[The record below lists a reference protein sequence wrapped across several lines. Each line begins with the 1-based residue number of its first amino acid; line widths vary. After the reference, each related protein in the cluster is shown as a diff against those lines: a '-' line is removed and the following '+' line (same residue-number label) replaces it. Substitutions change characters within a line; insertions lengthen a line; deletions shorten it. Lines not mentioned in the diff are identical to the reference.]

1 MQFEIHGNPDYGD
14 LEVQL
19 APGDT
24 ILSESGAMN
33 RMSGRLDV
41 GSQLLGGLF
50 RSLVRKVLGGESL
63 FLAEY
68 KATGASSV
76 GFSPRLPGT
85 VLHRRLD
92 GGSFFLTGGSFLAC
106 TPGVELNLRFG
117 GIKAFFSKE
126 GAFYIECRGTGDVF
140 YNSFGAVVEREVNG
154 SMIVDNGHLVAWDPT
169 IDYEITTTGG
179 LKQTLFSGEG
189 LVMKFSGKGKILLQ
203 SRHLGGLVNWIRPY
217 CK

>member
-19 APGDT
+19 AAGDT

-33 RMSGRLDV
+33 RMSGRLSV
-41 GSQLLGGLF
+41 GSRLMGGF
-50 RSLVRKVLGGESL
+50 ARSLVRKVLGGESL

-68 KATGASSV
+68 SASGSGSV
-76 GFSPRLPGT
+76 GFSPKLPGT
-85 VLHRRLD
+85 VLHRQLSGD
-92 GGSFFLTGGSFLAC
+92 SFFLTGGSFLAC
-106 TPGVELNLRFG
+106 TPGVELSLRFG

-126 GAFYIECRGTGDVF
+126 GAFFIECSGTGDVF
-140 YNSFGAVVEREVNG
+140 YNSYGAVVEREVDG
-154 SMIVDNGHLVAWDPT
+154 SLIVDNGHLVAWEPSL
-169 IDYEITTTGG
+169 DYEITTTGG

-189 LVMKFSGKGKILLQ
+189 LVMKFKGKGKILLQ
-203 SRHLGGLVNWIRPY
+203 SRHLGGVINWLRPY